1 MDETFGQELRQVRQA
16 RKLSLEDVAKATYI
30 RLHHLQAME
39 AGNFEAF
46 SSPAQARGFLRTY
59 ADFLGLNPE
68 PLLERLGGSRSTR
81 RPAEPPPQAAMHVP
95 LHAIQKI
102 PSTQEQRPPPPAPE
116 TNAASKVHFV
126 QIGQQLRQR
135 REILGLSLEEIEAHT
150 HVRMHY
156 LQALEEGELDLLP
169 SSVQGRGM
177 LKNYANF
184 LGMDPDPLLLGF
196 ADGLQARFLASQP
209 QRIQAQR
216 SQPSPQPP
224 AAPIRP
230 ASTTHR
236 VSMGELLW
244 GATLL
249 LVLIGFV
256 GWGAFKVFAI
266 RSTEA
271 KKIVPTPPPI
281 ADVLL
286 STPTG
291 VVLLASSSPT
301 LTPTQSILPTI
312 TPLIPDVTT
321 QVDVTGDATPDLLL
335 NDLLSSPA
343 AEIGKIHVN
352 IAVRQRAW
360 MRVTVDGQVA
370 FEGRVLPGSAYPF
383 SGEDRIEVVTGNGSG
398 LQVYYNQQDLG
409 PLGFAG
415 EVVDRI
421 FTSEGVQ
428 TPTATVTFTATL
440 GAPVTPTP
448 TRKP

>member
-1 MDETFGQELRQVRQA
+1 MDETIGQELRQARQA
-16 RKLSLEDVAKATYI
+16 RQQSLEDIAKATYI
-30 RLHHLQAME
+30 RLHHLQALE

-46 SSPAQARGFLRTY
+46 SSPTQARGFLRTY
-59 ADFLGLNPE
+59 ANFLGLNPE

-81 RPAEPPPQAAMHVP
+81 RPVEQPAQAAMHVSLP
-95 LHAIQKI
+95 PIQKI
-102 PSTQEQRPPPPAPE
+102 PASEEQRPALPAPE
-116 TNAASKVHFV
+116 VNAAGKVYFV

-150 HVRMHY
+150 HVRLHY
-156 LQALEEGELDLLP
+156 LQALEEGDLDLLP

-177 LKNYANF
+177 LKNYATF
-184 LGMDPDPLLLGF
+184 LGMDPNPLLLGF
-196 ADGLQARFLASQP
+196 ADGLQARFVASRP
-209 QRIQAQR
+209 QRIQAQL
-216 SQPSPQPP
+216 SQPSPQPRN
-224 AAPIRP
+224 APIRP
-230 ASTTHR
+230 ASKTHR

-249 LVLIGFV
+249 LVLTVFV
-256 GWGAFKVFAI
+256 GWGAFKVFAT

-271 KKIVPTPPPI
+271 KKIIPTPPPI

-291 VVLLASSSPT
+291 ALIIPSPT
-301 LTPTQSILPTI
+301 PTLIPTQPILPTI
-312 TPLIPDVTT
+312 TSLAPDVTI
-321 QVDVTGDATPDLLL
+321 QVDVTGE
-335 NDLLSSPA
+335 A
-343 AEIGKIHVN
+343 ALPGAAVGKIQIN
-352 IAVRQRAW
+352 IAIRQRAW
-360 MRVTVDGQVA
+360 MRVTVDGQIA

-383 SGEDRIEVVTGNGSG
+383 SGNERIEVVTGNASG

-421 FTSEGVQ
+421 FTAEGVQ
-428 TPTATVTFTATL
+428 TPTATVTTTSTL
-440 GAPVTPTP
+440 AAPVTPTP

>member
-1 MDETFGQELRQVRQA
+1 
-16 RKLSLEDVAKATYI
+16 
-30 RLHHLQAME
+30 
-39 AGNFEAF
+39 
-46 SSPAQARGFLRTY
+46 
-59 ADFLGLNPE
+59 
-68 PLLERLGGSRSTR
+68 
-81 RPAEPPPQAAMHVP
+81 
-95 LHAIQKI
+95 
-102 PSTQEQRPPPPAPE
+102 
-116 TNAASKVHFV
+116 
-126 QIGQQLRQR
+126 
-135 REILGLSLEEIEAHT
+135 
-150 HVRMHY
+150 
-156 LQALEEGELDLLP
+156 
-169 SSVQGRGM
+169 
-177 LKNYANF
+177 
-184 LGMDPDPLLLGF
+184 
-196 ADGLQARFLASQP
+196 
-209 QRIQAQR
+209 
-216 SQPSPQPP
+216 
-224 AAPIRP
+224 
-230 ASTTHR
+230 
-236 VSMGELLW
+236 MGELLW
-244 GATLL
+244 GVTLL

-256 GWGAFKVFAI
+256 GWGAFKVFTT

-312 TPLIPDVTT
+312 TPLVPDVTT
-321 QVDVTGDATPDLLL
+321 QVDVTGDATP
-335 NDLLSSPA
+335 DLLSSPA

-428 TPTATVTFTATL
+428 TPTATVTSTSTL

>member
-1 MDETFGQELRQVRQA
+1 MNDTFGQELRQVRQA

-59 ADFLGLNPE
+59 ADFLGLNPQ

-81 RPAEPPPQAAMHVP
+81 RPAEQPPQAAMHVP

-126 QIGQQLRQR
+126 QIGQQLCQR

-156 LQALEEGELDLLP
+156 LQALEEGDLDLLP

-196 ADGLQARFLASQP
+196 ADGLQARFLAGQP

-216 SQPSPQPP
+216 SQPSLQPP

-244 GATLL
+244 GVTLL

-256 GWGAFKVFAI
+256 GWGAFRVFTT

-286 STPTG
+286 STPSG

-312 TPLIPDVTT
+312 TPLVPDVTT
-321 QVDVTGDATPDLLL
+321 PVDVTGDATL
-335 NDLLSSPA
+335 PA

-415 EVVDRI
+415 EVVSRI

-428 TPTATVTFTATL
+428 TPTAAVTSTSTL
-440 GAPVTPTP
+440 GAPVTPNP

>member
-1 MDETFGQELRQVRQA
+1 MNDTFGQELRQVRQA

-59 ADFLGLNPE
+59 ADFLGLNPQ

-81 RPAEPPPQAAMHVP
+81 RPAEQPPQAAMHVP

-126 QIGQQLRQR
+126 QIGQQLCQR

-156 LQALEEGELDLLP
+156 LQALEEGDLDLLP

-196 ADGLQARFLASQP
+196 ADGLQARFLAGQP

-216 SQPSPQPP
+216 SQPSLQPP

-244 GATLL
+244 GVTLL

-256 GWGAFKVFAI
+256 GWGAFRVFTT

-286 STPTG
+286 STPSG

-312 TPLIPDVTT
+312 TPLVPDVTT
-321 QVDVTGDATPDLLL
+321 PVDVTGDATL
-335 NDLLSSPA
+335 PA

-383 SGEDRIEVVTGNGSG
+383 SGENRIEVVTGNGSG

-421 FTSEGVQ
+421 FKSEGVQ
-428 TPTATVTFTATL
+428 TPTATVTSTSTL
-440 GAPVTPTP
+440 GAPITPTP

>member
-1 MDETFGQELRQVRQA
+1 MNETFGQELRQVRQA
-16 RKLSLEDVAKATYI
+16 HKLSLEDVAKATCI

-81 RPAEPPPQAAMHVP
+81 RPAEQPPQAAMHVP
-95 LHAIQKI
+95 LPPIQKI

-116 TNAASKVHFV
+116 TNAASKVYFV

-156 LQALEEGELDLLP
+156 LQALEEGDLDLLP

-216 SQPSPQPP
+216 SQPSPHPP

-256 GWGAFKVFAI
+256 SWGAFKVFAT

-271 KKIVPTPPPI
+271 KRIVPTPPPI

-312 TPLIPDVTT
+312 TPLVPDVTT
-321 QVDVTGDATPDLLL
+321 QVDVTGDATLL
-335 NDLLSSPA
+335 A
-343 AEIGKIHVN
+343 AEVGKIQIN
-352 IAVRQRAW
+352 IAIRQRAW
-360 MRVTVDGQVA
+360 MRVIVDGQVA

-383 SGEDRIEVVTGNGSG
+383 SGDKRIEVVTGNGSG

-421 FTSEGVQ
+421 FTGEGVQ
-428 TPTATVTFTATL
+428 TPTATVTSTSTL
-440 GAPVTPTP
+440 AAPVTPTP

>member
-1 MDETFGQELRQVRQA
+1 MNDTFGQELRQVRQA

-46 SSPAQARGFLRTY
+46 SSLAQARGFLRTY
-59 ADFLGLNPE
+59 ADFLGLNPQ

-81 RPAEPPPQAAMHVP
+81 RPAEQPPQAAMHVP

-126 QIGQQLRQR
+126 QIGQQLCQR

-156 LQALEEGELDLLP
+156 LQALEEGDLDLLP

-196 ADGLQARFLASQP
+196 ADGLQARFLAGQP

-216 SQPSPQPP
+216 SQPSSQPP

-244 GATLL
+244 GVTLL

-256 GWGAFKVFAI
+256 GWGAFRVFTT

-286 STPTG
+286 STPSG

-312 TPLIPDVTT
+312 TPLVPDVTT
-321 QVDVTGDATPDLLL
+321 LVDVTGDATL
-335 NDLLSSPA
+335 PA

-383 SGEDRIEVVTGNGSG
+383 SGENRIEVVTGNGSG

-421 FTSEGVQ
+421 FTGEGVQ
-428 TPTATVTFTATL
+428 TPTATVTSSSTL